1 MLAHD
6 PNYAKTKKW
15 NGDTVVPTFSLV
27 MSSSAVLEGKKHI
40 DLYKRKGL
48 VKQLEGITQLASWMG
63 QDTETLR
70 STIVQYQQ
78 DAKRGTDQWGKTIF
92 QGVPIEELE
101 KEVFYVGTVQPV
113 LHYCMGGITIDTE
126 GGVLDEN
133 GKTIPG
139 LHAVGEVTG
148 GVHGNNR
155 LGGNSLLE
163 CTVFGTIV
171 GKKLTVQT
179 LSSESHSP
187 STVLV
192 NTVKDKELYREVT
205 MTELQQHNSPRDC
218 WVAIDGIVYDLTAFA
233 DEHPGG
239 ANPIHALAGKDGSA
253 AFLSVHSTGLLNGIV
268 DKRIGQF
275 VSTGSTN

>member
-1 MLAHD
+1 
-6 PNYAKTKKW
+6 
-15 NGDTVVPTFSLV
+15 
-27 MSSSAVLEGKKHI
+27 MSTRVW
-40 DLYKRKGL
+40 
-48 VKQLEGITQLASWMG
+48 GITLLASWMG
-63 QDTETLR
+63 QTTETLR

-78 DAKRGTDQWGKTIF
+78 DAKHGTDQWGKTAF
-92 QGVPIEELE
+92 QGVPSEDLD

-126 GGVLDEN
+126 GSVLNEK
-133 GKTIPG
+133 GETIPG

-171 GKKLTVQT
+171 GKKLTLQT
-179 LSSESHSP
+179 LSSESLSS
-187 STVLV
+187 STALV
-192 NTVKDKELYREVT
+192 NAENGKEPHREVT

-239 ANPIHALAGKDGSA
+239 ANSIHALAGKDGST
-253 AFLSVHSTGLLNGIV
+253 AFLSVHSRGLLNGIA
-268 DKRIGQF
+268 DKRIGRF